1 MTSVVFPGQG
11 SQHLGMGRELLET
24 YPEYYEYLSKVKEL
38 SGIDIQKIIFAS
50 SEEEL
55 TQTQNAQLAILCISY
70 IKFLY
75 ATRKQGIKPDVV
87 AGHSVGEWT
96 ALVACGAVSFEQAV
110 SMVYLRGK
118 YMSQSDSNSQG
129 SMAAVLGLD
138 SEKVTAELKKYP
150 DVVVANYNSPVQ
162 IVISGEK
169 TQLLNALKDLSSAG
183 AKKVVQLKV
192 SGPFHSPFMEQAAQR
207 LAQDIKNI
215 EFCDPEVPIVQNVS
229 AKFET
234 DKRIIKE
241 NIIQQITSPV
251 RWTESI
257 QTKLSAG
264 VKKFVEAGPGKVLT
278 GLIRAI
284 SKEPELI
291 NI

>member
-1 MTSVVFPGQG
+1 MTSIVFPGQG

-38 SGIDIQKIIFAS
+38 SGIDIQKIIFAN

-118 YMSQSDSNSQG
+118 YMSQSESNNQG

>member
-118 YMSQSDSNSQG
+118 YMSQSDSNNQG

-278 GLIRAI
+278 GLIRPI

>member
-1 MTSVVFPGQG
+1 MTSIVFPGQG
-11 SQHLGMGRELLET
+11 SQYLGMGKEVLET
-24 YPEYYEYLSKVKEL
+24 NPEYYEYLSKVKEL

-118 YMSQSDSNSQG
+118 YMSQSESNNQG

-215 EFCDPEVPIVQNVS
+215 EFYDPEVPIVQNVS

>member
-1 MTSVVFPGQG
+1 MTSIVFPGQG
-11 SQHLGMGRELLET
+11 SQYLGMGKEVLET
-24 YPEYYEYLSKVKEL
+24 NPEYYEYLSKVKEL

-118 YMSQSDSNSQG
+118 YMSQSESNNQG

-138 SEKVTAELKKYP
+138 SKKVTAELKKYP

-215 EFCDPEVPIVQNVS
+215 EFYDPEVPIVQNVS

-278 GLIRAI
+278 GLIKAI

>member
-118 YMSQSDSNSQG
+118 YMSQSESNNQG

-138 SEKVTAELKKYP
+138 SKKVTAELKKYP

-215 EFCDPEVPIVQNVS
+215 EFYDPEVPIVQNVS

>member
-38 SGIDIQKIIFAS
+38 SGIDIQKIFFAN

-118 YMSQSDSNSQG
+118 YMSQSESNNQG

>member
-1 MTSVVFPGQG
+1 M
-11 SQHLGMGRELLET
+11 
-24 YPEYYEYLSKVKEL
+24 
-38 SGIDIQKIIFAS
+38 
-50 SEEEL
+50 
-55 TQTQNAQLAILCISY
+55 
-70 IKFLY
+70 
-75 ATRKQGIKPDVV
+75 
-87 AGHSVGEWT
+87 
-96 ALVACGAVSFEQAV
+96 
-110 SMVYLRGK
+110 
-118 YMSQSDSNSQG
+118 
-129 SMAAVLGLD
+129 
-138 SEKVTAELKKYP
+138 
-150 DVVVANYNSPVQ
+150 Q

-215 EFCDPEVPIVQNVS
+215 ECCDPEVPIVQNVS

>member
-1 MTSVVFPGQG
+1 GQG
-11 SQHLGMGRELLET
+11 SQYLGMGKEVLET
-24 YPEYYEYLSKVKEL
+24 NPEYYEYLSKVKEL

-118 YMSQSDSNSQG
+118 YMSQSESNNQG

-138 SEKVTAELKKYP
+138 SKKVTAELKKYP

-215 EFCDPEVPIVQNVS
+215 EFYDPEVPIVQNVS

>member
-1 MTSVVFPGQG
+1 MTSIVFPGQG
-11 SQHLGMGRELLET
+11 SQYLGMGKEVLET
-24 YPEYYEYLSKVKEL
+24 NPEYYEYLSKVKML
-38 SGIDIQKIIFAS
+38 TGIDIQKIIFAS

-118 YMSQSDSNSQG
+118 YMSQSESNNQG

-138 SEKVTAELKKYP
+138 SKKVTAELKKYP

-215 EFCDPEVPIVQNVS
+215 EFYDPEVPIVQNVS

>member
-1 MTSVVFPGQG
+1 MTSIVFPGQG
-11 SQHLGMGRELLET
+11 SQYLGMGKEVLET
-24 YPEYYEYLSKVKEL
+24 NPEYYEYLSKVKEL

-118 YMSQSDSNSQG
+118 YMSQSESNNQG

-138 SEKVTAELKKYP
+138 SKKVTAELKKYP

>member
-38 SGIDIQKIIFAS
+38 SGIDIQKIIFAN

-118 YMSQSDSNSQG
+118 YMSQSESNNQG

-138 SEKVTAELKKYP
+138 SKKVTAELKKYP

-215 EFCDPEVPIVQNVS
+215 EFYDPEVPIVQNVS

>member
-1 MTSVVFPGQG
+1 MTSIVFPGQG
-11 SQHLGMGRELLET
+11 SQYLGMGKEVLET
-24 YPEYYEYLSKVKEL
+24 NPEYYEYLSKVKEL

-118 YMSQSDSNSQG
+118 YMSQSESNNQG

-138 SEKVTAELKKYP
+138 SKKVTAELKKYP

-215 EFCDPEVPIVQNVS
+215 EFYDPEVPIVQNVS

>member
-1 MTSVVFPGQG
+1 MTSIVFPGQG
-11 SQHLGMGRELLET
+11 SQYLGMGKEVLET
-24 YPEYYEYLSKVKEL
+24 NPEYYEYLSKVKEL
-38 SGIDIQKIIFAS
+38 SGIDIQKIIFAN

-118 YMSQSDSNSQG
+118 YMSQSESNNQG

-215 EFCDPEVPIVQNVS
+215 EFYDPEVPIVQNVS

>member
-118 YMSQSDSNSQG
+118 
-129 SMAAVLGLD
+129 V
-138 SEKVTAELKKYP
+138 
-150 DVVVANYNSPVQ
+150 
-162 IVISGEK
+162 
-169 TQLLNALKDLSSAG
+169 
-183 AKKVVQLKV
+183 
-192 SGPFHSPFMEQAAQR
+192 H
-207 LAQDIKNI
+207 
-215 EFCDPEVPIVQNVS
+215 
-229 AKFET
+229 
-234 DKRIIKE
+234 
-241 NIIQQITSPV
+241 
-251 RWTESI
+251 ESI
-257 QTKLSAG
+257 R
-264 VKKFVEAGPGKVLT
+264 E
-278 GLIRAI
+278 
-284 SKEPELI
+284 
-291 NI
+291 

>member
-1 MTSVVFPGQG
+1 MTSIVFPGQG
-11 SQHLGMGRELLET
+11 SQYLGMGKEVLET
-24 YPEYYEYLSKVKEL
+24 NPEYYEYLSKVKML
-38 SGIDIQKIIFAS
+38 TGIDIESIIFGS
-50 SEEEL
+50 NEEEL
-55 TQTQNAQLAILCISY
+55 VKTQNAQLAILCISY

-75 ATRKQGIKPDVV
+75 ATHKQGIRPDVV

-96 ALVACGAVSFEQAV
+96 ALIACGAVSFEQAV
-110 SMVYLRGK
+110 SMVFLRGK
-118 YMSQSDSNSQG
+118 YMSQSDRKNEG

-138 SEKVTAELKKYP
+138 PEKVTAELKKYP
-150 DVVVANYNSPVQ
+150 DVVVANYNSPMQV
-162 IVISGEK
+162 VISGEK
-169 TQLLNALKDLSSAG
+169 NQLFRVSEDLRTAG

-192 SGPFHSPFMEQAAQR
+192 SGPFHSPFMEQASRQ
-207 LAQDIKNI
+207 LAQDIQSI
-215 EFCDPEVPIVQNVS
+215 EFCDPEIPIVQNVS

-234 DKRIIKE
+234 DRKIIKE
-241 NIIQQITSPV
+241 NIIKQITYPV

-257 QTKLSAG
+257 QVKLSAG

-278 GLIRAI
+278 GLIKAI

>member
-1 MTSVVFPGQG
+1 MTSIVFPGQG
-11 SQHLGMGRELLET
+11 SQYLGMGKEVLET
-24 YPEYYEYLSKVKEL
+24 NPEYYEYLSKVKEL
-38 SGIDIQKIIFAS
+38 SGIDIKKIIFAS

-118 YMSQSDSNSQG
+118 YMSQSESNNQG

-138 SEKVTAELKKYP
+138 SKKVTAELKKYP

-215 EFCDPEVPIVQNVS
+215 EFYDPEVPIVQNVS

>member
-38 SGIDIQKIIFAS
+38 SGIDIQKIIFAN

-118 YMSQSDSNSQG
+118 YMSQSESNNQG

-215 EFCDPEVPIVQNVS
+215 EFYDPEVPIVQNVS

>member
-1 MTSVVFPGQG
+1 MTSIVFPGQG
-11 SQHLGMGRELLET
+11 SQYLGMGKEVLET
-24 YPEYYEYLSKVKEL
+24 NPEYYEYLSKVKEL

-118 YMSQSDSNSQG
+118 YMSQSESNNQG

-138 SEKVTAELKKYP
+138 SKKVTAELKKYP

-215 EFCDPEVPIVQNVS
+215 EFYDPEVPIVQNVS

-241 NIIQQITSPV
+241 NIIKQITSPV

>member
-1 MTSVVFPGQG
+1 MTSIVFPGQG
-11 SQHLGMGRELLET
+11 SQYLGMGKEVLET
-24 YPEYYEYLSKVKEL
+24 NPEYYEYLSKVKEL
-38 SGIDIQKIIFAS
+38 SGIDIQKIIFAN

-118 YMSQSDSNSQG
+118 YMSQSESNNQG

-234 DKRIIKE
+234 
-241 NIIQQITSPV
+241 
-251 RWTESI
+251 
-257 QTKLSAG
+257 
-264 VKKFVEAGPGKVLT
+264 
-278 GLIRAI
+278 
-284 SKEPELI
+284 
-291 NI
+291 

>member
-38 SGIDIQKIIFAS
+38 SGIDIQKIIFAN

-118 YMSQSDSNSQG
+118 YMSQSDSNNQG